1 MEEYET
7 TTTLV
12 ILDMP
17 SGVSLTLDTLS
28 FSSTTSFRGIKRIGE
43 GIHLLT
49 YGLDKSELGMR
60 SGFFFHAKPGTVSA
74 WKWDLKSEQL
84 TRITEQVEGIAL
96 QERNFPSLS
105 SFPNVTGL
113 QSLHPY
119 LTTVSTQTEDKTTTW
134 SDLTC
139 YVTNDMLNRI
149 LPPHWAFTSQ
159 TSSTNDEAT
168 DQLSDLPSS
177 KSESVLHFTS
187 INLKRTFNPNSIGRE
202 RTDQILDKSYFFES
216 LLKGLPD
223 ELALLGELQLSFIT
237 VLYMNNFSGFE
248 AWKNLFTVFCGCKS
262 ALMTRE
268 RLFRNFL
275 TVLRHQFDVCS
286 EETFNEIIIEGNFVA
301 NNLKVLNTSIE
312 DLEQKSSALE
322 FSFAQLMSLLGSK
335 FNWDPIYG
343 PTTRKGAVV
352 NDSGFDENGWDR
364 EDGDYEPVVVE
375 IESDDDETMDVDV
388 DFRGRLMNATGRMDM
403 NTGKMVFESNSS

>member
-1 MEEYET
+1 MFAN
-7 TTTLV
+7 
-12 ILDMP
+12 
-17 SGVSLTLDTLS
+17 G
-28 FSSTTSFRGIKRIGE
+28 
-43 GIHLLT
+43 
-49 YGLDKSELGMR
+49 
-60 SGFFFHAKPGTVSA
+60 
-74 WKWDLKSEQL
+74 
-84 TRITEQVEGIAL
+84 
-96 QERNFPSLS
+96 
-105 SFPNVTGL
+105 TGL

-119 LTTVSTQTEDKTTTW
+119 LTTVPSQSEDKTTTW

-139 YVTNDMLNRI
+139 YITNDMLNRI
-149 LPPHWAFTSQ
+149 LPPQWAFTSQ

-177 KSESVLHFTS
+177 KSESILNFTS

-202 RTDQILDKSYFFES
+202 RTDQILDKSYFLES
-216 LLKGLPD
+216 ILKGLPD

-248 AWKNLFTVFCGCKS
+248 AWKNLFTVFCGCKG

-268 RLFRNFL
+268 RWFRNFL

-301 NNLKVLNTSIE
+301 NNLKVARPSFIFDIILQGLNTSIE
-312 DLEQKSSALE
+312 DLEPKSSALE

-335 FNWDPIYG
+335 FNWDPIHG

-364 EDGDYEPVVVE
+364 EDEDYEPVVVD

-403 NTGKMVFESNSS
+403 STGKMVFDSNSS